1 MCDLVV
7 AAPDH
12 VASGIVHRPSL
23 HGRLGRPPLAFRAVT
38 SPLETCDECGFD
50 GRAWTE
56 AEALREI
63 SDLPRRYSDA
73 VAGLQDVDL
82 QRRPIAAMWSIAE
95 YVDHV
100 REVLFGMRFLLDSAL
115 ETPGTDLGSAPV
127 PSFEPEP
134 RAVDIDAA
142 LAGVAAEADRLS
154 RALGATPPDV
164 WMSHVIVDG
173 DELDVH
179 WIARHAVHDPTHHLA
194 DVVRLRAAL

>member
-1 MCDLVV
+1 M
-7 AAPDH
+7 
-12 VASGIVHRPSL
+12 
-23 HGRLGRPPLAFRAVT
+23 T

-194 DVVRLRAAL
+194 DVARLRAAL